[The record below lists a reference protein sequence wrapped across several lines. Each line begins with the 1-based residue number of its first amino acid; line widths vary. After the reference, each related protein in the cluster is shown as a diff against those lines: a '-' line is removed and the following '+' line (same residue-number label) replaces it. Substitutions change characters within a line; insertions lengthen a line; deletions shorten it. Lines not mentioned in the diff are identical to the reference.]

1 MNPHDDETLLAYVD
15 GELGPGARADFE
27 SAMAADQ
34 ALARRVAEQ
43 RRLRAA
49 LQGAFDPVLDEPVPD
64 SLAFA
69 ARGGVPAGRAAT
81 VVPIQRDRH
90 GRTSRQSVRATWFAA
105 AASLVLGVVLGQRLG
120 ERGADASLVV
130 ADGGALVA
138 AGALADALTNRV
150 AAHPE
155 NNGPRLGLSFLSKD
169 GGYCRTFT
177 VTGAEALQG
186 GLACRTAEGRWQVRV
201 LEAVD
206 VEQSATGA
214 LRPASSVAL
223 PESVRRAVDAS
234 ITGETLDAAAEE
246 AARTAGWRPPSAS
259 R

>member
-15 GELGPGARADFE
+15 GELDPGARADFE

-34 ALARRVAEQ
+34 VLARRVAEQ

-64 SLAFA
+64 SLALA
-69 ARGGVPAGRAAT
+69 ARGGTPAGRAT
-81 VVPIQRDRH
+81 VVPIQR
-90 GRTSRQSVRATWFAA
+90 GRDGRLPVRTTWFAA
-105 AASLVLGVVLGQRLG
+105 AASLVLGLVLGQRLG
-120 ERGADASLVV
+120 VRGADASLVV

-138 AGALADALTNRV
+138 AGALADALTNQL
-150 AAHPE
+150 AGHPAE
-155 NNGPRLGLSFLSKD
+155 DGGPRLGLSFLSKD

-177 VTGAEALQG
+177 MSGAEALQG
-186 GLACRTAEGRWQVRV
+186 GLACRSAEGRWQVRV
-201 LEAVD
+201 LEAVY
-206 VEQSATGA
+206 VEETVSGA

-234 ITGETLDAAAEE
+234 ITGETLDAAAEK
-246 AARTAGWRPPSAS
+246 AARNARWRPPSAS